1 VDAPLYLRNEARVCL
16 QLAQAE
22 AHPEVKLILMGMALG
37 WLNLAD
43 EMKRPVNLQLEVTGD
58 MAWRRDRAS
67 IRCVRRPG

>member
-1 VDAPLYLRNEARVCL
+1 VDAPLYLRNEARICL

-58 MAWRRDRAS
+58 MSGAGTGRQIVA
-67 IRCVRRPG
+67 